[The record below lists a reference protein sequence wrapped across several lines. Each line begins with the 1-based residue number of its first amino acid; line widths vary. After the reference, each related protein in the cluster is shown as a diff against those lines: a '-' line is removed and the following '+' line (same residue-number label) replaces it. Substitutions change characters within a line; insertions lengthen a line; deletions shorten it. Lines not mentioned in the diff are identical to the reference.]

1 VRARTS
7 WRRSAWSDTGRAI
20 IRFSH
25 QQEIADVPDA
35 YCKRLTSLN
44 LTQEQAGELF
54 GASARNGQQWAA
66 EGPPLPVAIV
76 LLLVGNDR
84 AKLDRVADKL
94 AIKWRARWSNL

>member
-1 VRARTS
+1 MS
-7 WRRSAWSDTGRAI
+7 
-20 IRFSH
+20 
-25 QQEIADVPDA
+25 PDA

-44 LTQEQAGELF
+44 LTQEQAGEVF
-54 GASARNGQQWAA
+54 GVSASTGQRWAA

-94 AIKWRARWSNL
+94 AIKWRARWSNLMRRSGSSRTAPQPPKRQRVERSSP

>member
-1 VRARTS
+1 MS
-7 WRRSAWSDTGRAI
+7 
-20 IRFSH
+20 
-25 QQEIADVPDA
+25 PDA

-44 LTQEQAGELF
+44 LTQEQADELF

-66 EGPPLPVAIV
+66 EGPLLPVAIV

-94 AIKWRARWSNL
+94 TIKWRARWSNL

>member
-1 VRARTS
+1 MS
-7 WRRSAWSDTGRAI
+7 
-20 IRFSH
+20 
-25 QQEIADVPDA
+25 PDA
-35 YCKRLTSLN
+35 YRKRLASLD

-54 GASARNGQQWAA
+54 GASSRTGQRWAA

-94 AIKWRARWSNL
+94 AIKWRARWSNLTRG